1 MLSIIPGLAGRG
13 FVHEPGMYSKESWRE
28 KLRVEYG
35 NKVCPQ
41 STQPHCW
48 SVVTWMT
55 LGLLSC
61 YLSSVCLYLYC
72 PWLDDWVCLHCLKHQ
87 HLFWGLIWVL
97 FDKHTHTHSEL
108 ILIIK
113 NILYLHICSPVKIY
127 YNLKI
132 STSNSVVICGHVWNG
147 KKFGSSNAHIPSWGP
162 CSSAFCSVLVLSKCP
177 FCILLHDK
185 CLAYVCFVLCA
196 GDFTLSDGP

>member
-1 MLSIIPGLAGRG
+1 MVTKCVHSQHNHTVGLWWHGWLW
-13 FVHEPGMYSKESWRE
+13 V
-28 KLRVEYG
+28 
-35 NKVCPQ
+35 
-41 STQPHCW
+41 
-48 SVVTWMT
+48 
-55 LGLLSC
+55 C
-61 YLSSVCLYLYC
+61 YLVTCPRSACIFTVPDLMTECVCAVWSINISVGVWFEFCL
-72 PWLDDWVCLHCLKHQ
+72 
-87 HLFWGLIWVL
+87 IN
-97 FDKHTHTHSEL
+97 THTHSEL

-113 NILYLHICSPVKIY
+113 NILYLQICSPVKIY

-162 CSSAFCSVLVLSKCP
+162 CSSAFCSVLVLNKCP